1 VYISNAF
8 SLNMIN
14 KLTIFTALI
23 TALEILGI
31 HSCHMKEV
39 APLTHCAE
47 MWNDGLRAKY
57 YGQGKP
63 YGKKEFD
70 KLLGNFGVGLHPFA
84 CPLRYK
90 FGIEDRI
97 Y

>member
-1 VYISNAF
+1 
-8 SLNMIN
+8 M
-14 KLTIFTALI
+14 I
-23 TALEILGI
+23 TALEILSI

-57 YGQGKP
+57 YDQGKP

-70 KLLGNFGVGLHPFA
+70 KLLGNFGVRLHSSDR
-84 CPLRYK
+84 PLAGK
-90 FGIEDRI
+90 TQFENSH
-97 Y
+97 

>member
-1 VYISNAF
+1 MHVFNV
-8 SLNMIN
+8 
-14 KLTIFTALI
+14 LTILTALI

-31 HSCHMKEV
+31 HSYYMKEV

-70 KLLGNFGVGLHPFA
+70 KLLGNFGIRLHPSE
-84 CPLRYK
+84 CPLSYK
-90 FGIEDRI
+90 TWHKRSH
-97 Y
+97 